1 MRTTT
6 EMTAFTYKGYGR
18 IYTNPENIKEVEAII
33 KELDEF
39 EWSYYPEKLVTSWD
53 EYPSVEY
60 IGKFELTETI
70 KFKEICKERN
80 IPVFIFDAFMNSYTR
95 GYCKTLNKEEIKT
108 LSYGEL
114 K

>member
-1 MRTTT
+1 
-6 EMTAFTYKGYGR
+6 MTAFTYKGYGR
-18 IYTNPENIKEVEAII
+18 IYTNPENIKEVETII

-53 EYPSVEY
+53 EYPNVEY
-60 IGKFELTETI
+60 VGKFEMTETT

-80 IPVFIFDAFMNSYTR
+80 IPVFIFDAFMDYNTF
-95 GYCKTLNKEEIKT
+95 GYCKILNREEIKI
-108 LSYGEL
+108 LSYEEL